1 MYTGKV
7 FENKICRGS
16 EVGQTQT
23 VLRLTGGI
31 FSMDAECRGRS
42 VVERMPEEH
51 GVGCSIHPRGTVF
64 AGIPPKFLDG
74 LSGKIILKGLCFNRG
89 IHVCF
94 EKGSKECP
102 KI

>member
-1 MYTGKV
+1 
-7 FENKICRGS
+7 
-16 EVGQTQT
+16 
-23 VLRLTGGI
+23 
-31 FSMDAECRGRS
+31 
-42 VVERMPEEH
+42 
-51 GVGCSIHPRGTVF
+51 
-64 AGIPPKFLDG
+64 LDG